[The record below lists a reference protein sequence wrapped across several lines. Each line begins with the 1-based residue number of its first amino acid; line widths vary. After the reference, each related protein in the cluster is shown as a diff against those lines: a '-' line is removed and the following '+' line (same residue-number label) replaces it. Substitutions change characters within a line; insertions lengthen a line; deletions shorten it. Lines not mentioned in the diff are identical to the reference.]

1 MAMTFSLL
9 GGSFYQNVRRLLRKC
24 LRKGRQVSVP
34 DDVVRFESVLT
45 LDAPEREVESLTV
58 DEPTAEATTY
68 CMAVNHFGLLGTH
81 GALPL
86 RYTEWLIDRRYR
98 YNDDSAKAFLDVFN
112 HRLLSLRFQ
121 VWQKYRLY
129 VNAELNTQRQLPA
142 VITAVTGLFP
152 EEITALPAA
161 DMSGLLSAS
170 VRSLVNLERLLQRE
184 FQLAVKIQ
192 PFYGRWRKVASEYQ
206 AILGSCRLGE
216 ALVIGQYFWDI
227 QSHFLIQFT
236 CSKPQ
241 QYEKFL
247 SNNDAYSQL
256 NQRVCLFTG
265 GILTFSLVLLMG
277 YKGTGIT
284 LDGQF
289 YLGKHGYLGNEALS
303 AAPRLYI
310 TPIN

>member
-1 MAMTFSLL
+1 MTFSLL
-9 GGSFYQNVRRLLRKC
+9 GGSFYQNVRRLLNKC

-45 LDAPEREVESLTV
+45 LDAPEREVESVTV
-58 DEPTAEATTY
+58 DEPTAGETTY

-98 YNDDSAKAFLDVFN
+98 YGDDSAKAFLDVFN

-121 VWQKYRLY
+121 AWQKYRLY
-129 VNAELNTQRQLPA
+129 VNTELNPKRQLPA
-142 VITAVTGLFP
+142 VIAAVTGLSA
-152 EEITALPAA
+152 EQMACLPAA
-161 DMSGLLSAS
+161 DMSGLLSTS

-206 AILGSCRLGE
+206 AILGGCRLGE
-216 ALVIGQYFWDI
+216 APVIGQYFWDI

-241 QYEKFL
+241 QWEKFL
-247 SNNDAYSQL
+247 SNSDVYSQL
-256 NQRVCLFTG
+256 NQRVVLFTG
-265 GILTFSLVLLMG
+265 NILSFSLEQLVAF
-277 YKGTGIT
+277 KGTGIT

-289 YLGKHGYLGNEALS
+289 NLGKHGYLGNQARS
-303 AAPRLYI
+303 AATRLYI